1 MLGRAGLSTVLID
14 PHAVY
19 PTDFRCEK
27 IDAGQLLLLKKTG
40 IAEPVLRAATFDDQ
54 VWVARFGHVVEK
66 RRSLQYNLL
75 YDTLVNAVRAEI
87 PPDVEVIRSKVEN
100 VATTADRQ
108 RVTLSNGDE
117 ISARLVVV
125 ANGLSNGLCRTLGM
139 TRKETSPCHS
149 ISIGFDLA
157 PVGRPAFDF
166 RSLTYF
172 PERATDGM
180 AYVTLFPI
188 GSSLRANLFIYRD
201 MKDPWLRKLREAPED
216 ALFALMPGLK
226 RITGEI
232 KVSEAVRVRSVDL
245 YVTEGHRQPGI
256 ALVGDAFATS
266 CPAAGTGMDK
276 VFTDVERL
284 CNVHI
289 PRWLATEGMGLEKIS
304 EYYDDPVKLA
314 CDSHSAA
321 KAFYLR
327 TLSTD
332 AGLRWS
338 AWRWTRFLGQL
349 GRGVLRG
356 AGMRLATGVS
366 ALR

>member
-27 IDAGQLLLLKKTG
+27 IDAGQLLLLQKTG
-40 IAEPVLRAATFDDQ
+40 IAEPILRAATFDDQ
-54 VWVARFGHVVEK
+54 VWVARFGHIVEK
-66 RRSLQYNLL
+66 RRSVQYNLL

-87 PPDVEVIRSKVEN
+87 PQGVEFIRSKVESI
-100 VATTADRQ
+100 TTSSDRQ
-108 RVTLSNGDE
+108 RITLSNGDE

-139 TRKETSPCHS
+139 TRTEISPCHS
-149 ISIGFDLA
+149 ISIGFDLKPA
-157 PVGRPAFDF
+157 GRPAFDF
-166 RSLTYF
+166 RTLTCF

-180 AYVTLFPI
+180 ASVTFFPI
-188 GSSLRANLFIYRD
+188 GSTLRATLFVYRD

-232 KVSEAVRVRSVDL
+232 KVTDAVRIRSVDL
-245 YVTEGHRQPGI
+245 NVTKGHEQPGI
-256 ALVGDAFATS
+256 VLVGDAFATS

-284 CNVHI
+284 CNVHV

-304 EYYDDPVKLA
+304 DFYSDPVKVA

-338 AWRWTRFLGQL
+338 AWRWTRFIGQ
-349 GRGVLRG
+349 
-356 AGMRLATGVS
+356 
-366 ALR
+366 